1 MRQLERAEQCAVIQW
16 AALMER
22 QHPELALL
30 FAIPNGGS
38 RHRIEAFNLKRS
50 GVRPGVPDL
59 CLPVSRQGYH
69 ALYIEMKS
77 IKGKVSLKQEGLIT
91 QLRVHGNYAEVCN
104 SSIVAI
110 GHLKWYLGIK

>member
-38 RHRIEAFNLKRS
+38 RHKLEAINLKRS
-50 GVRPGVPDL
+50 GVRPGIPDL
-59 CLPVSRQGYH
+59 CLPVSRHGYH
-69 ALYIEMKS
+69 ALYVEMKS
-77 IKGKVSLKQEGLIT
+77 EKGKVSTTQVAMIDRLKE
-91 QLRVHGNYAEVCN
+91 VGNYAT
-104 SSIVAI
+104 VATSAEYAI
-110 GHLKWYLGIK
+110 NMLKWYLGIK